1 MEVLRTTAEDPF
13 FVGTINC
20 SNMPHHLFKL
30 EDACIFFCHSGEARI
45 EIDLLE
51 YDITPNTQII
61 FLPNSI
67 INYSY
72 ASPDLSI
79 SYITFSNAFFQEAT
93 VRLDPSFFHFLKE
106 NPVVTLPVERTRTIN
121 GLIIALEDLYKDKEN
136 CFRLQILRNYIQSFL
151 LDIYDKTH
159 RIFEQNRPE
168 GISRQEELFKRF
180 IQLIHKHCLNQREVS
195 FYAQKMFITPRYL
208 SAITQ
213 AVAGETAKNII
224 DKHVILEIKVLL
236 ESTGNSQPPPVS
248 GPIVFRPVFQEA
260 HRYLSAILQAQTR
273 LTGTCSIGMEQKFPS
288 KETPVPRR
296 GNYCFMPMKL
306 FFSPYLAR
314 LFKDS
319 SYICR

>member
-20 SNMPHHLFKL
+20 SDMPHHLFKL

-106 NPVVTLPVERTRTIN
+106 KPCFTLPDEFTANINRLLEATISLYADKDHN
-121 GLIIALEDLYKDKEN
+121 FRYQIA
-136 CFRLQILRNYIQSFL
+136 RNHLQSFL
-151 LDIYDKTH
+151 LDVYDKVH
-159 RIFEQNRPE
+159 RFFTRDDMEGHNR
-168 GISRQEELFKRF
+168 QDELFKKF
-180 IQLIHKHCLNQREVS
+180 IALIHENCLTEREVS
-195 FYAQKMFITPRYL
+195 FYADRLCISTKYLTGICRSITNGA
-208 SAITQ
+208 SAKQ
-213 AVAGETAKNII
+213 II
-224 DKHVILEIKVLL
+224 DQHVILEIKVLL
-236 ESTGNSQPPPVS
+236 QSTELSM
-248 GPIVFRPVFQEA
+248 QEIA
-260 HRYLSAILQAQTR
+260 DRLGFPDQSYLGRYFKRYEGMSPGDYRKTA
-273 LTGTCSIGMEQKFPS
+273 GT
-288 KETPVPRR
+288 
-296 GNYCFMPMKL
+296 
-306 FFSPYLAR
+306 
-314 LFKDS
+314 
-319 SYICR
+319 

>member
-20 SNMPHHLFKL
+20 SDMPHHLFKL

-51 YDITPNTQII
+51 YDIMLNTQII

-208 SAITQ
+208 SAIAQT
-213 AVAGETAKNII
+213 VAGETAKNII

-236 ESTGNSQPPPVS
+236 ESTDLS
-248 GPIVFRPVFQEA
+248 IQEIA
-260 HRYLSAILQAQTR
+260 NRLQ
-273 LTGTCSIGMEQKFPS
+273 FPDQS
-288 KETPVPRR
+288 FFGRDFKKHPGISPQSYRR
-296 GNYCFMPMKL
+296 KPG
-306 FFSPYLAR
+306 
-314 LFKDS
+314 
-319 SYICR
+319 

>member
-20 SNMPHHLFKL
+20 SDMPHHLFKL

-236 ESTGNSQPPPVS
+236 ESTDLS
-248 GPIVFRPVFQEA
+248 IQEIA
-260 HRYLSAILQAQTR
+260 NRLQFPDQSFFGRYFKKH
-273 LTGTCSIGMEQKFPS
+273 TGISPQYY
-288 KETPVPRR
+288 RR
-296 GNYCFMPMKL
+296 TLG
-306 FFSPYLAR
+306 
-314 LFKDS
+314 
-319 SYICR
+319 

>member
-20 SNMPHHLFKL
+20 SDMPHHLFKL

-236 ESTGNSQPPPVS
+236 ESTDLS
-248 GPIVFRPVFQEA
+248 IQEIA
-260 HRYLSAILQAQTR
+260 NRLQFPDQSFFGRYFKKHT
-273 LTGTCSIGMEQKFPS
+273 SISPQYY
-288 KETPVPRR
+288 RR
-296 GNYCFMPMKL
+296 KL
-306 FFSPYLAR
+306 G
-314 LFKDS
+314 
-319 SYICR
+319 

>member
-20 SNMPHHLFKL
+20 SDMPHHLFKL

-195 FYAQKMFITPRYL
+195 FYTQKMFITPRYL

-236 ESTGNSQPPPVS
+236 ESTDLS
-248 GPIVFRPVFQEA
+248 IQEIA
-260 HRYLSAILQAQTR
+260 NRLQFPDQSFFGRYFKKHT
-273 LTGTCSIGMEQKFPS
+273 SISPQYY
-288 KETPVPRR
+288 RR
-296 GNYCFMPMKL
+296 KL
-306 FFSPYLAR
+306 G
-314 LFKDS
+314 
-319 SYICR
+319 